1 MYDLFSD
8 FFDGFDIF
16 MQPVTVKEEKKCP
29 VCGHTYSDFRRT
41 GKIGCS
47 ECYKVFRTP
56 IAETLR
62 QVQPS
67 TVHTGKIPSK
77 SGEELK
83 LKRKYE
89 TLKQELSAAVWYK
102 DNNSDIAVS
111 TRIRLA
117 RNLDKTPFPNA
128 LKDTKEVTEKI
139 KNAILGSNSTLAKD
153 FDFIDLDNTPTIR
166 KQEMAEEHLISPVMC
181 EGKGKSVLV
190 SKDKTMSIMLMEEDH
205 IRLQIIK
212 DGYALEDA
220 YSLASK
226 VDDVIEEN
234 VTYAFDNDFGYLT
247 ACPTNTGTGMRA
259 SVMLHLPAL
268 TMTENINKVIAS
280 AGSLGIEVRGLY
292 GEGTKAY
299 GSLYQISNR
308 VTLGMTEEQ
317 SLERLK
323 NIVGQVIEMET
334 KARKALTDNSMDALS
349 DKLYR
354 SYGTLKYARSI
365 SSSEAKSL
373 LSDVMLGQNLGI
385 LPMEGKITPLECMVI
400 TEPAL
405 LCGGKELSP
414 AERDKKRAELIR
426 NNI

>member
-1 MYDLFSD
+1 M
-8 FFDGFDIF
+8 I
-16 MQPVTVKEEKKCP
+16 
-29 VCGHTYSDFRRT
+29 
-41 GKIGCS
+41 
-47 ECYKVFRTP
+47 
-56 IAETLR
+56 
-62 QVQPS
+62 
-67 TVHTGKIPSK
+67 
-77 SGEELK
+77 
-83 LKRKYE
+83 
-89 TLKQELSAAVWYK
+89 WYK
-102 DNNSDIAVS
+102 DNNSDIVVS

-153 FDFIDLDNTPTIR
+153 FDFIDLDNTPALR
-166 KQEMAEEHLISPVMC
+166 KQEMAEEHLISLVMC

-308 VTLGMTEEQ
+308 VTLGMSEEQ
-317 SLERLK
+317 SLEKLK
-323 NIVGQVIEMET
+323 NIVGQIVEMET
-334 KARKALTDNSMDALS
+334 KARKALTDNSADALS

-385 LPMEGKITPLECMVI
+385 LPKEGKITPLECMVI

-414 AERDKKRAELIR
+414 DERDKKRAEFIR

>member
-1 MYDLFSD
+1 M
-8 FFDGFDIF
+8 I
-16 MQPVTVKEEKKCP
+16 
-29 VCGHTYSDFRRT
+29 
-41 GKIGCS
+41 
-47 ECYKVFRTP
+47 
-56 IAETLR
+56 
-62 QVQPS
+62 
-67 TVHTGKIPSK
+67 
-77 SGEELK
+77 
-83 LKRKYE
+83 
-89 TLKQELSAAVWYK
+89 WYK

>member
-1 MYDLFSD
+1 M
-8 FFDGFDIF
+8 I
-16 MQPVTVKEEKKCP
+16 
-29 VCGHTYSDFRRT
+29 
-41 GKIGCS
+41 
-47 ECYKVFRTP
+47 
-56 IAETLR
+56 
-62 QVQPS
+62 
-67 TVHTGKIPSK
+67 
-77 SGEELK
+77 
-83 LKRKYE
+83 
-89 TLKQELSAAVWYK
+89 WYK
-102 DNNSDIAVS
+102 DNNSDIVVS

-153 FDFIDLDNTPTIR
+153 FDFIDLDNTPALR
-166 KQEMAEEHLISPVMC
+166 KQEMAEEHLISLVMC

-308 VTLGMTEEQ
+308 VTLGMSEEQ
-317 SLERLK
+317 SLEKLK
-323 NIVGQVIEMET
+323 NIVGQIVEMET

-349 DKLYR
+349 DKLFR
-354 SYGTLKYARSI
+354 SYGTLKYARSM

-385 LPMEGKITPLECMVI
+385 LPKEGKITPLECMVI

>member
-1 MYDLFSD
+1 M
-8 FFDGFDIF
+8 I
-16 MQPVTVKEEKKCP
+16 
-29 VCGHTYSDFRRT
+29 
-41 GKIGCS
+41 
-47 ECYKVFRTP
+47 
-56 IAETLR
+56 
-62 QVQPS
+62 
-67 TVHTGKIPSK
+67 
-77 SGEELK
+77 
-83 LKRKYE
+83 
-89 TLKQELSAAVWYK
+89 WYK
-102 DNNSDIAVS
+102 NNNSDIVVS

>member
-1 MYDLFSD
+1 M
-8 FFDGFDIF
+8 I
-16 MQPVTVKEEKKCP
+16 
-29 VCGHTYSDFRRT
+29 
-41 GKIGCS
+41 
-47 ECYKVFRTP
+47 
-56 IAETLR
+56 
-62 QVQPS
+62 
-67 TVHTGKIPSK
+67 
-77 SGEELK
+77 
-83 LKRKYE
+83 
-89 TLKQELSAAVWYK
+89 WYK
-102 DNNSDIAVS
+102 DNNSDIVVS

-139 KNAILGSNSTLAKD
+139 KKAILGSNSTLAKD
-153 FDFIDLDNTPTIR
+153 FDFIDLDNTPALR
-166 KQEMAEEHLISPVMC
+166 KQEMAEEHLISLVMC

-308 VTLGMTEEQ
+308 VTLGMSEEQ
-317 SLERLK
+317 SLEKLK
-323 NIVGQVIEMET
+323 NIVGQIVEMET

-385 LPMEGKITPLECMVI
+385 LPKESKITPLECMVI